1 MAENNKD
8 KVEEKNKGA
17 KLDLDDMDQVA
28 GGANPF
34 ASIKRVENHQIDDEL
49 KKNI

>member
-1 MAENNKD
+1 MAEEKE
-8 KVEEKNKGA
+8 KVEEKKREM
-17 KLDLDDMDQVA
+17 LDLDDMDSVA

-34 ASIKRVENHQIDDEL
+34 AALKRVENHLIDDEL